1 MKDTSLKKEIKPKVT
16 KKNSYILKDS
26 IKLINKNW
34 SEFSISISGDF
45 SFDKINFFCKKLT
58 NSEFEMF

>member
-1 MKDTSLKKEIKPKVT
+1 MKDTSIKKEIKPKVT
-16 KKNSYILKDS
+16 KKKSYILKDS